1 MKIFFITNAM
11 GKGGAER
18 VICNLTSYLSNKHEI
33 TIISVN
39 NTYVAYNLDS
49 KIKYY
54 TLDDEYTDIYS
65 NNSQN
70 KKNINF
76 LLKKMKTFFYRVKKL
91 NKYKEKLKPDIIVAF
106 TPTPSFITLISNKIK
121 KVPTIVSI
129 RNDPRK
135 EFGNKKNYIL
145 MKLLYPK
152 CNGFVF
158 QTNEAKEYFDKKIQ
172 KKSEIIPNPINP
184 IFIEKS
190 YQKNRNKEI
199 VSVGRL
205 EKQKNQKILIEAFA
219 NIASKYNE
227 YKLIIYGEGKLREEL
242 QELIK
247 KLNLSNKVFL
257 PGNVENIKE
266 KIYKAEMFVL
276 SSEYEGM
283 PNALME
289 AMALGV
295 PVISTDC
302 PCGGPK
308 FLIKNN
314 INGILVENK
323 NKYELIN
330 AIEKIILNPNE
341 SKILGINA
349 SKISETLNP
358 DIINRRW
365 ENYIEKI
372 LTQDIEEN
380 KIKNEK

>member
-18 VICNLTSYLSNKHEI
+18 VICNLTSYLSNKNEI

-39 NTYVAYNLDS
+39 NTYIAYKLDE

-65 NNSQN
+65 NNNKN
-70 KKNINF
+70 KKNIYF
-76 LLKKMKTFFYRVKKL
+76 LYKKISTFLHRVKKL
-91 NKYKEKLKPDIIVAF
+91 NKYKRDLEPDIIVAF
-106 TPTPSFITLISNKIK
+106 TPIPSFITLISNVIK

-129 RNDPRK
+129 RNDPKK
-135 EFGNKKNYIL
+135 EFKNIKNYIL
-145 MKLLYPK
+145 MKWLYPK
-152 CNGFVF
+152 CDGFVF

-190 YQKNRNKEI
+190 YQKDRNKEI

-323 NKYELIN
+323 NKDELIN